1 MPRLPRPAR
10 SRRRLW
16 APLSSLLIAVAAG
29 AQAVQAPLALAAP
42 AAAAGTAAAATAPRP
57 SDVVGSAARTGQLVM
72 GAPTDLP
79 PLVFREAS
87 GQWAGYAVD
96 VGRAI
101 AAEIAMAVGRPVQ
114 LSVQATASAQEQ
126 IAGLTDGRLQLACGV
141 PFTWEGDTVVDYSL
155 PIGISGLRLL
165 APSGRLDGSP
175 DSLRGR
181 RIGVVKDSL
190 AATELGG
197 IQPAARAVPFASLAA
212 AFAALRA
219 GQLEGVI
226 GDSTLLAGLVKTS
239 GATNLTLVPEE
250 PYEIYAVSC
259 VLPENDSIFRNL
271 VNLAIARRMQA
282 YLDDDPR
289 TVAAVHR
296 WVGPGGMREL
306 TPEQIRGV
314 YEMVLSTVEKLRPLP
329 PGASP
334 STAPSSAAPSSGAP

>member
-1 MPRLPRPAR
+1 VAR
-10 SRRRLW
+10 SGQLQLVGP
-16 APLSSLLIAVAAG
+16 ADQPPLLSLDAQGQPEGFAVLVASRVAALLS
-29 AQAVQAPLALAAP
+29 Q
-42 AAAAGTAAAATAPRP
+42 
-57 SDVVGSAARTGQLVM
+57 
-72 GAPTDLP
+72 
-79 PLVFREAS
+79 
-87 GQWAGYAVD
+87 
-96 VGRAI
+96 
-101 AAEIAMAVGRPVQ
+101 AVGRPVQ
-114 LSVQATASAQEQ
+114 VRFTAMADAAQLAQ
-126 IAGLTDGRLQLACGV
+126 GLGEGKAELACGL
-141 PFTWEGDTVVDYSL
+141 PFTWARDMTVDFTL

-165 APSGRLDGSP
+165 GPAGRFDGSP
-175 DSLRGR
+175 AGLAGR
-181 RIGVVKDSL
+181 RIGVVNDSL

-239 GATNLTLVPEE
+239 GATNLALVPEE

-334 STAPSSAAPSSGAP
+334 STAPSSGAPSSGAP